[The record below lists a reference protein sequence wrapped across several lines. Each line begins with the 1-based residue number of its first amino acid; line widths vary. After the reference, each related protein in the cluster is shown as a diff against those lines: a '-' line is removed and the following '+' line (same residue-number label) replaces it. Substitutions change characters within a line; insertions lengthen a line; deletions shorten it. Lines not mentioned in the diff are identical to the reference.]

1 VADVPRIDAN
11 AFRDGV
17 LHFNGELEAL
27 LASFGYPPAFGSP
40 AAKEHLAVRDV
51 DAVVGVIGQT
61 QLLQESAADHVV
73 ALLRTLD
80 EPIQSIAPFTC
91 LRAAIRLHKSREA

>member
-1 VADVPRIDAN
+1 M
-11 AFRDGV
+11 
-17 LHFNGELEAL
+17 
-27 LASFGYPPAFGSP
+27 
-40 AAKEHLAVRDV
+40 
-51 DAVVGVIGQT
+51 IGQT

-80 EPIQSIAPFTC
+80 EPIQPIAPFTC